1 MPKLGEA
8 LRDVS
13 TTAKVPSP
21 GIYQAQIKV
30 EDTKSKNQKAMT
42 VVTYTIIGT
51 DFDGNELKEYFVT
64 EGKDG
69 GYNEAALRGLKRLAV
84 AALGEEVANSDDF
97 DTEMLNDVTVS
108 ILVKADAYEDED
120 LKAAGVGP
128 EEYIIQTARVK
139 RVLGPA

>member
-13 TTAKVPSP
+13 TAAKAPTP
-21 GIYQAQIKV
+21 GIYVAQIKV
-30 EDTKSKNQKAMT
+30 EDTKSRNNKDMT

-51 DFDGNELKEYFVT
+51 EFDGNELKEYFVT

-69 GYNEAALRGLKRLAV
+69 GYNEAALRGLKRLAI
-84 AALGEEVANSDDF
+84 AALGEEVANSDEF

-108 ILVKADAYEDED
+108 VIVKADSYEDED
-120 LKAAGVGP
+120 LKAAGLSAD
-128 EEYIIQTARVK
+128 EYTIQTARVK
-139 RVLGPA
+139 RVLGRA